1 MKTKIKESKLTDGSP
16 TYSVIITQDDDI
28 VVLDCVDL
36 PHAESICK
44 QLVRCPDYEV
54 SYEKEF

>member
-1 MKTKIKESKLTDGSP
+1 MKAKIKESVLTDGSP

-36 PHAESICK
+36 PHAESIYK

-54 SYEKEF
+54 PRENEF